1 MNKKRI
7 ILICVA
13 FAIVI
18 ASTSVV
24 SAGLFDIGGSNV
36 KTHQFNYL
44 DTFYFNVSDD
54 LTNKTGVN
62 GISIYDGVSYNYPNS
77 DSVFRFMPIVQTN
90 GSDELEHNRND
101 ALYEEVKTQNTTQ
114 NFTAA
119 IFELNGLK
127 EYQVVID
134 IKNITIPDSYGLDTK
149 YGFITVDVKTL
160 DEAQAFVNSFK
171 VNEKYVK

>member
-77 DSVFRFMPIVQTN
+77 DSVF
-90 GSDELEHNRND
+90 
-101 ALYEEVKTQNTTQ
+101 
-114 NFTAA
+114 
-119 IFELNGLK
+119 
-127 EYQVVID
+127 
-134 IKNITIPDSYGLDTK
+134 
-149 YGFITVDVKTL
+149 
-160 DEAQAFVNSFK
+160 
-171 VNEKYVK
+171 